1 MMSDPV
7 MITLIICFTVIFI
20 SLIAAV
26 VIRWICVILLNSR
39 MQKSTLDDE
48 YLTVEEFQEYENIV
62 SDIVKSLEDKIDK
75 KDK

>member
-1 MMSDPV
+1 MSDPV

-26 VIRWICVILLNSR
+26 VTRWICVILLNSR
-39 MQKSTLDDE
+39 MQKSALDDE